1 MVSLTFDCIQEAA
14 RLEAEAEQRL
24 LLSRKLTLVVDL
36 DQTIIHATV
45 DPTVAQWQAN
55 PSEVNHEV
63 LKDVQSFS
71 LPDTG
76 FVPEGHKP
84 LETWYYVKLR
94 PGLRQF
100 LENISMLYELHI
112 YTMGTR
118 AYALNVAKIVD
129 PDGKIFGSRVLSRDE
144 SGSMT
149 EKDLRRLFPKNTK
162 MVVIIDDR
170 GDVWK
175 WSDNLIRVKPYDFF
189 VGIGDIN
196 SSFLPKKQEFPTGP
210 LPAVVEET
218 TTATHPKSVE
228 GEKDVIIRDAP
239 SSSSSSEVAPP
250 NAVAD
255 STDSP
260 PTAHADL
267 TTLEQLVKLGA
278 GDDKLLLEEQ
288 AHQLSDA
295 IRAQQ
300 EARPLAKQQHILDMK
315 DEAEGLLENG
325 DTRSTTPSEHGG
337 HRHRHQLIKDEYPRE
352 LEPLERNLTE
362 VHKIFFDE
370 YDQSLNKNVTR
381 GRRRGRMQVLQVPD
395 VTVLMPR
402 MKKKTLDGVVLVFSG
417 VIPLGANVHR

>member
-1 MVSLTFDCIQEAA
+1 MQEAA
-14 RLEAEAEQRL
+14 RLEAEAEHRL
-24 LLSRKLTLVVDL
+24 LKERKLSLVVDL

-55 PSEVNHEV
+55 PDEVNHEV

-71 LPDTG
+71 LPDPG
-76 FVPEGHKP
+76 YVPEGHKP

-100 LENISMLYELHI
+100 LENVSKIYELHI

-129 PDGKIFGSRVLSRDE
+129 PEGKIFGSRVLSRDE

-210 LPAVVEET
+210 TPELAEEVTESPQGPMNHIEGRENGEVVVNGDVVVTDEAEDI
-218 TTATHPKSVE
+218 SVE
-228 GEKDVIIRDAP
+228 AAIESIAEATTP
-239 SSSSSSEVAPP
+239 H
-250 NAVAD
+250 
-255 STDSP
+255 
-260 PTAHADL
+260 HADL

-300 EARPLAKQQHILDMK
+300 ETRPLAKLQHIIDLK
-315 DEAEGLLENG
+315 DEAQGGLENG
-325 DTRSTTPSEHGG
+325 NSGNDTPSEHGG
-337 HRHRHQLIKDEYPRE
+337 AKHRHQLIKDEYPRE
-352 LEPLERNLTE
+352 LVPLERNLSE
-362 VHKIFFDE
+362 IHRIFFE
-370 YDQSLNKNVTR
+370 KYDQNIRMGPR
-381 GRRRGRMQVLQVPD
+381 GRRNKVPD
-395 VTVLMPR
+395 VTELMPKLKR
-402 MKKKTLDGVVLVFSG
+402 KTFEGLVMVFSG
-417 VIPLGANVHR
+417 VIPLGASVHK

>member
-1 MVSLTFDCIQEAA
+1 MSQEAS
-14 RLEAEAEQRL
+14 RLELEAEQRL
-24 LLSRKLTLVVDL
+24 LNERKLSLVVDL

-55 PSEVNHEV
+55 PDEVNHEV

-71 LPDTG
+71 LPDPG
-76 FVPEGHKP
+76 YVPEGHKP

-100 LENISMLYELHI
+100 LENISKLYELHI

-210 LPAVVEET
+210 AQVLIDETVGPPPSPTKNIEGREDGGIAIVEEEEKEEE
-218 TTATHPKSVE
+218 AEEAEEAPIE
-228 GEKDVIIRDAP
+228 GA
-239 SSSSSSEVAPP
+239 
-250 NAVAD
+250 AD
-255 STDSP
+255 ST
-260 PTAHADL
+260 TAPHHADL

-278 GDDKLLLEEQ
+278 SDDKILLEEQ

-300 EARPLAKQQHILDMK
+300 ESRPLAKLQQIIDLK
-315 DEAEGLLENG
+315 DEAEGALENG
-325 DTRSTTPSEHGG
+325 DSGKETPSEHGG
-337 HRHRHQLIKDEYPRE
+337 VKHRHQLIKDEYPRE

-362 VHKIFFDE
+362 VHRLFFE
-370 YDQSLNKNVTR
+370 KYDQNMRMGSR
-381 GRRRGRMQVLQVPD
+381 GRRNKVPD
-395 VTVLMPR
+395 VTDLMPR
-402 MKKKTLDGVVLVFSG
+402 LKKKTFEGVVLVFSG
-417 VIPLGANVHR
+417 VIPLGASVHK

>member
-1 MVSLTFDCIQEAA
+1 LNG
-14 RLEAEAEQRL
+14 
-24 LLSRKLTLVVDL
+24 RKLSLVVDL

-45 DPTVAQWQAN
+45 DPTVAQWQAD
-55 PSEVNHEV
+55 PDEVNHEV

-71 LPDTG
+71 LPDPG
-76 FVPEGHKP
+76 YVPEGHKP

-100 LENISMLYELHI
+100 LENISRLYELHI

-210 LPAVVEET
+210 TPALIDEAARPPPGMTNDVESGEDGGI
-218 TTATHPKSVE
+218 AAAEAEKEGEEEGAEKGEEEGEEEVE
-228 GEKDVIIRDAP
+228 GEEGSIEGAT
-239 SSSSSSEVAPP
+239 
-250 NAVAD
+250 D
-255 STDSP
+255 STTTP
-260 PTAHADL
+260 HHADL

-278 GDDKLLLEEQ
+278 SDDKILLEEQ

-300 EARPLAKQQHILDMK
+300 ESRPLAKLQHIIDLK
-315 DEAEGLLENG
+315 DEAEGALENSDSG
-325 DTRSTTPSEHGG
+325 KETPSEHGG
-337 HRHRHQLIKDEYPRE
+337 VKHRHQLIKDEYPRE

-362 VHKIFFDE
+362 VHKLFFE
-370 YDQSLNKNVTR
+370 KYDQNMKMGPR
-381 GRRRGRMQVLQVPD
+381 GRRNKVPD
-395 VTVLMPR
+395 VTDLMPKL
-402 MKKKTLDGVVLVFSG
+402 KKKTFEGVVLVFSG
-417 VIPLGANVHR
+417 VIPLGASVHK